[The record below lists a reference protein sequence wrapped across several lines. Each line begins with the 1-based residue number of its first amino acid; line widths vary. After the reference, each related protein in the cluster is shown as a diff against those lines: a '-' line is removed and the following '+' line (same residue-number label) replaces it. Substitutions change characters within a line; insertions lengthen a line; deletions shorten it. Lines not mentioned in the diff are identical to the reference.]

1 MPTTKL
7 PLQMGAG
14 CSPGCFRPLWT
25 FTLYSLYVPV
35 LPELLPF
42 TVYLSVSSLDGNPTG
57 QEQYLHIPGRD
68 FITC

>member
-14 CSPGCFRPLWT
+14 CSPGCFWPLWT

-35 LPELLPF
+35 LPELPF

-68 FITC
+68 FVTC